1 MRQDD
6 KQVAGGENLW
16 NAGELM
22 CFYRNPRRQV
32 AFSASCTSACPCPF
46 YQPLLTL
53 YQVWNHATQS
63 YVTQDKYQG
72 RDIKKDEFPAAFAS
86 FLYDGERL
94 LAHQIPGI
102 LGKIY
107 ALARIVN
114 RLNGF
119 RFYGCSLLFIY
130 DGDHEVQEALGD
142 SYSERPTSRSHRGES
157 LERHRRRYQT
167 AEKPSPDLLSTSLR
181 RSYSDDV
188 LGGPIDHRCSRKR
201 RRGEVNIRIVDFAHM
216 TTGHDWL
223 TYPEGYDHRVAPEAD
238 GGKGYTADVDSETGL
253 IYARFPPHNPDEPD
267 HGFLFGLKNLAES
280 LEKIYND
287 ERLRQIKSRDDLN
300 TARDLLPS
308 LSTNSKRVFQEIM
321 KLVNPDD
328 WGYLST

>member
-1 MRQDD
+1 MRI
-6 KQVAGGENLW
+6 
-16 NAGELM
+16 
-22 CFYRNPRRQV
+22 YRYWSPQGV
-32 AFSASCTSACPCPF
+32 PKLSSPHPCASARPCLF
-46 YQPLLTL
+46 NQPLLTL
-53 YQVWNHATQS
+53 YQVWDHVTQS

-72 RDIKKDEFPAAFAS
+72 REIKKDEFSAALGS

-94 LAHQIPGI
+94 LAYQIPGI

-107 ALARIVN
+107 ALARIIN
-114 RLNGF
+114 RLKGF

-142 SYSERPTSRSHRGES
+142 SYSNHPTSRRHRGES

-167 AEKPSPDLLSTSLR
+167 AEKPSPDLSSTSLR
-181 RSYSDDV
+181 RSHSDDV
-188 LGGPIDHRCSRKR
+188 LGGPIDHPCSPKR

-223 TYPEGYDHRVAPEAD
+223 TYPEGYVNRVSSEAE

-253 IYARFPPHNPDEPD
+253 IYARFPPHNPGEPD
-267 HGFLFGLKNLAES
+267 RGFLFGLKSLAES

-287 ERLRQIKSRDDLN
+287 ERLRQIKSRGDLN
-300 TARDLLPS
+300 IATSIRATCSYFMFSLLHITIS
-308 LSTNSKRVFQEIM
+308 LHVCFAHIIATSFRRV
-321 KLVNPDD
+321 PPP
-328 WGYLST
+328 W

>member
-1 MRQDD
+1 M
-6 KQVAGGENLW
+6 
-16 NAGELM
+16 
-22 CFYRNPRRQV
+22 
-32 AFSASCTSACPCPF
+32 
-46 YQPLLTL
+46 
-53 YQVWNHATQS
+53 QS

-72 RDIKKDEFPAAFAS
+72 REIKKDEFPAALAS

-107 ALARIVN
+107 ALARIIN
-114 RLNGF
+114 RLKGF

-130 DGDHEVQEALGD
+130 DGDHEVQEALGA
-142 SYSERPTSRSHRGES
+142 SYSDHPTSRSHRGES

-167 AEKPSPDLLSTSLR
+167 TEKPSLDLSSTSLR

-188 LGGPIDHRCSRKR
+188 LGGPIDRRCSRKR

-223 TYPEGYDHRVAPEAD
+223 AYPEGYDHRAVQDTD
-238 GGKGYTADVDSETGL
+238 GGKGYTADVDPETGL
-253 IYARFPPHNPDEPD
+253 HYARFPPHNPDEPD
-267 HGFLFGLKNLAES
+267 RGFLFGLKSLAES
-280 LEKIYND
+280 LEKIYSD
-287 ERLRQIKSRDDLN
+287 ERLRQIKSRDDLS
-300 TARDLLPS
+300 TRDLLPS
-308 LSTNSKRVFQEIM
+308 LSTDSKRVFQDIM
-321 KLVNPDD
+321 KLENPDD

>member
-1 MRQDD
+1 MPPHR
-6 KQVAGGENLW
+6 L
-16 NAGELM
+16 
-22 CFYRNPRRQV
+22 
-32 AFSASCTSACPCPF
+32 
-46 YQPLLTL
+46 PLSILSTIADTVSDTI
-53 YQVWNHATQS
+53 QVWNQVTQS

-72 RDIKKDEFPAAFAS
+72 RDIKKDEFSAALAS
-86 FLYDGERL
+86 FLYDGDCL

-107 ALARIVN
+107 ALARIIN

-130 DGDHEVQEALGD
+130 DGDHDVQEALGA
-142 SYSERPTSRSHRGES
+142 SYSEHPTSRSRRGES
-157 LERHRRRYQT
+157 LERHRRRCQT
-167 AEKPSPDLLSTSLR
+167 TEKPSLDLSPSSLR

-188 LGGPIDHRCSRKR
+188 LGGPIDHQSSRKR

-216 TTGHDWL
+216 TTGHDWVVYP
-223 TYPEGYDHRVAPEAD
+223 YPEGHDHRAVPEAD
-238 GGKGYTADVDSETGL
+238 GGKGYSADVDPETGL

-267 HGFLFGLKNLAES
+267 RGFLFGLQNLAES

-287 ERLRQIKSRDDLN
+287 ERLRRIKSRDDLS

-308 LSTNSKRVFQEIM
+308 LSTSSKHVFQEIM
-321 KLVNPDD
+321 KLGNPDD